1 MRAVVRIRGALRLGG
16 GGEGS
21 KDPRTWYF
29 ILMEKE
35 EEEEEAGAGAPR
47 ETRRSIRLINSLICP
62 PTRTLHRAGRAL
74 DRITV

>member
-1 MRAVVRIRGALRLGG
+1 
-16 GGEGS
+16 
-21 KDPRTWYF
+21 
-29 ILMEKE
+29 MEKE
-35 EEEEEAGAGAPR
+35 EQEEEEEAGAGAPR

>member
-35 EEEEEAGAGAPR
+35 EQEEEAGAGAPR